1 MFIAILT
8 LLSALSISGVAIFY
22 SVIGLATIF
31 PGAFWPVVIMGS
43 VLEVGKLVTASWLYR
58 NWRQTRFLLKTYLTI
73 AVVVLSLITSMG
85 IFGFLSKAHLEQNL
99 AENTVNQRIDIINS
113 KIVSEETYIKRQLKI
128 IERAEKTLSKTG
140 TSNKEAL
147 DLEQQSLKDVQ
158 DKFKTLLAVE
168 TNTVKDLNDRLK
180 VLDKDVSDV
189 LTSNKSFFN
198 EEKAAADLKASQ
210 KEERADINKNISNA
224 QARIKILK
232 DDYAVDTAVI
242 QKRIDKL
249 REGNIDDKSEVNAQI
264 EVAEANILKAQ
275 NDIDDLIIDRE
286 PLEAKMIKLEAE
298 VGPVKYIASL
308 VVDWGITKDVDTSEA
323 VRWVILIIICVFDP
337 LAVLLLVAANQ
348 SLIRKFPVE
357 PIKPQEIVDLEKP
370 DDEGIDLKW
379 NAVMD
384 KQNSAER
391 MEQATQQLKEWK
403 EKLDAFNAKVPKPE
417 DRPVEIIQDDPQ
429 KKTEDKEIVA
439 DNLKDGF
446 DPAEVEGYDEFNKK
460 YEGKTPDPADVIK
473 AIKREEEEE
482 KQEQIERFKKREE
495 EERKALEE
503 YSRKAR
509 EDEQEH
515 LYEQSIS
522 EQIEEAMEPE
532 RLKPDFTEVL
542 EPETPLNESDKK
554 QPSLGM
560 IGVRPVDKKGKVVP
574 APKTEMTDEE
584 RTALL
589 NKFHQEH
596 GKFED
601 ISADEL
607 KIERDESNRAQF
619 LADVSLSKEEAE
631 KQGPITESRMAFFE
645 DMIDEILRGDV
656 TFENVPVEHRKILA
670 QIMDPELDNP
680 QIITKGSALK
690 EQTPEGIEEINA
702 EGLKEKFMVEPKTEE
717 RPMTDEELD
726 ALLEGWDEEQKPTG
740 KKKMIIKDGQRI
752 FVPVEDKTEYV
763 QNEEQ
768 SDDTLWQKTKELDI
782 PEPEKNEIILPKL
795 ENTVE
800 DVPEIVES
808 LDIEQK
814 IADDKFQKYRKR
826 LTSEEDYHQR
836 IEARINDLIT
846 RLENKEIKLS
856 DLSDED
862 QKVIIDILNQNDGS
876 N

>member
-417 DRPVEIIQDDPQ
+417 DRPVEIIQEDPQ